1 MSLKEI
7 LSEIQEKL
15 IKREKTRNEILGNM
29 RQVIRL
35 SKQAILF
42 LHQARMSDARRFLTI
57 VDDLLSQ
64 LDGLTEEYPDLVYT
78 SLVEDAFQEA
88 SEAHI
93 FYGLVQADKFINPET
108 LRAPPISYILGLAD
122 VIGELRR
129 RSLDS
134 LRVGEVATAERCLE
148 MMEQIYIE
156 LTGMDDAYILVP
168 GLRRKCDVARR
179 VIEATRGD
187 VTNEVRRSSLRD
199 SIQQL
204 KETIRRSDE
213 IGKTEAA

>member
-1 MSLKEI
+1 MSLKVF
-7 LSEIQEKL
+7 LNEIQEKL
-15 IKREKTRNEILGNM
+15 LKREKTRTEIMGNM
-29 RQVIRL
+29 RRAIRL

-42 LHQARMSDARRFLTI
+42 LHQERMSDARRFLTI
-57 VDDLLSQ
+57 VDDLLSK
-64 LDGLTEEYPDLVYT
+64 LDGLSKDNPDLIYT
-78 SLVEDAFQEA
+78 GLVEDAYQEA

-93 FYGLVQADKFINPET
+93 FFGLVQEEKFINPET
-108 LRAPPISYILGLAD
+108 LMAPSISYILGLAD

-134 LRVGEVATAERCLE
+134 LRVGDVKTAERCLK
-148 MMEQIYIE
+148 MMQQIYIE

-187 VTNEVRRSSLRD
+187 VTNEVRRSSLKD

-204 KETIRRSDE
+204 EETIRRNDN
-213 IGKTEAA
+213 IGKTETE